1 MCVYLSRPM
10 AYGLALLCG
19 LVCGKM
25 KCGDCKVVAE
35 GVRTYV
41 EQTGRRRLAMS
52 LKGVSVENMPF

>member
-1 MCVYLSRPM
+1 VCILEPTDGVWFSTI
-10 AYGLALLCG
+10 